1 MIKVNNKMISHLTR
15 NGTYLDEVFVNNI
28 LVFERIRCEITAEP
42 ERRGKINF
50 TFKNKGNTRLNIYIT
65 KDTRELPDA
74 EIMAK
79 QTITVNP
86 NSSKDFFVRDSA
98 TPEDYLFYINNG
110 MNYVI
115 EKITEEEE
123 NSSES
128 DPYYS

>member
-50 TFKNKGNTRLNIYIT
+50 TFKNKGNRRLNIYIT
-65 KDTRELPDA
+65 KDKRELSDA

-86 NSSKDFFVRDSA
+86 NSSKDFLVRDFA

-123 NSSES
+123 SSSES